1 MPPERDEF
9 AASSAAEEATQQST
23 TDVTADSSSA
33 DQGANTQ
40 SASPT
45 DGTSDGGSGES
56 GQQEEDLLSV
66 ITEAAGPGEDS
77 TEDST
82 EADSEQD
89 QSDSDTAESESDEET
104 DEADSEGEEDENGEK
119 PEPFHKHPRWQEM
132 VRQRDE
138 FRQRAESLEPKA
150 QEFDKINQFMQDNE
164 LSAQEVA
171 DGLQVVAMMKND
183 PIRARDTLAK
193 RMESLDEVS
202 GHKLPAD
209 LQTEVESGM
218 ISEDRARELARLR
231 NETRIADE
239 KRQKTEQKS
248 QEQLQREQQDRQ
260 REQAQQVIQQ
270 QRTAIQDW
278 ESKLKAKDPDY
289 GRIQSFVAKEL
300 RFQVQNNP
308 PRNVDEAVKLAEQA
322 YKDVKGQF
330 KKAMPERP
338 EVRRSPASDQSSAS
352 SATDQQPASFMD
364 AINKAANQS

>member
-1 MPPERDEF
+1 MPPEHDEQ
-9 AASSAAEEATQQST
+9 AVSSTADQT
-23 TDVTADSSSA
+23 TNPDVTADSSTA

-45 DGTSDGGSGES
+45 EGASDGGSGDNA
-56 GQQEEDLLSV
+56 QEEDLLSV

-82 EADSEQD
+82 EADSEQSQAESED
-89 QSDSDTAESESDEET
+89 DTAESE
-104 DEADSEGEEDENGEK
+104 DEAEGEDAEGEDGEK

-138 FRQRAESLEPKA
+138 FRQQAEQLEPKA

-183 PIRARDTLAK
+183 PIKARDVLAE
-193 RMESLDEVS
+193 RMQSLNEVS
-202 GHKLPAD
+202 GHTLPSD
-209 LQTEVESGM
+209 LQNEVESGM

-231 NETRIADE
+231 NETRLADE
-239 KRQKTEQKS
+239 KRQRTEQKT
-248 QEQLQREQQDRQ
+248 QEQLQQEQQQRQ
-260 REQAQQVIQQ
+260 REQAQGVIQQ

-308 PRNVDEAVKLAEQA
+308 PRNVDQAIQLAEKA
-322 YKDVKGQF
+322 YKDVKDQF

-338 EVRRSPASDQSSAS
+338 EVRRSPDSSQSSAS
-352 SATDQQPASFMD
+352 SATDQQPSSFMD
-364 AINKAANQS
+364 AVTKAANQS